1 MNLLGGQQWRCR
13 HREQMMHMVRG
24 VGETMDGLAWKH
36 THHLRETDT
45 LWESAACLRELRTG
59 LWNKLEA
66 GDRVG
71 DRREAQEGG
80 DIRIP
85 MGGSC
90 FDVWQKPTRYCRA
103 IVLQLKINKLETLP
117 SRYNLSSKRSKA
129 SF

>member
-1 MNLLGGQQWRCR
+1 
-13 HREQMMHMVRG
+13 MMHMVRG

-59 LWNKLEA
+59 LWNKLVA
-66 GDRVG
+66 GDQVG

-85 MGGSC
+85 M
-90 FDVWQKPTRYCRA
+90 V
-103 IVLQLKINKLETLP
+103 IHVLMYGRNQHSTVKQSLFN
-117 SRYNLSSKRSKA
+117 
-129 SF
+129 